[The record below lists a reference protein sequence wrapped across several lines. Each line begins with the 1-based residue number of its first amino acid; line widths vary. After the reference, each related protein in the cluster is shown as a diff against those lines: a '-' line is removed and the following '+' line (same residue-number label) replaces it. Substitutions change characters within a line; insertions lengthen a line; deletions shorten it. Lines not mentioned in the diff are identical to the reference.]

1 MIPNLLSEVEA
12 CKRQYPEAWRHAHT
26 GSARTEEFIRLL
38 AARCHAISPRFGLNG
53 KRGNPDDVSDDA
65 LCFKGEGPDHLVD
78 GTSATVID
86 VIGAAGTPGAVAQ
99 WAIVSKSEAPIQTA
113 WIQPGAVV
121 PVPPAPPV
129 PPPAPPVVPA
139 YPGDAIFDHV
149 GALLLA
155 DYAQAGRVPDPQ
167 VGRWFGRTMYDWLA
181 NVTPTLDASIVKH
194 RAEWRALLGLP
205 PL

>member
-1 MIPNLLSEVEA
+1 MIPNLFSEVEA
-12 CKRQYPEAWRHAHT
+12 CKREHPEAWQHAHT

-78 GTSATVID
+78 GTPATVID

-99 WAIVSKSEAPIQTA
+99 WVVVSKSEAPIQTA
-113 WIQPGAVV
+113 WIQPGAV
-121 PVPPAPPV
+121 PPAPPV
-129 PPPAPPVVPA
+129 PPPAPPVPA
-139 YPGDAIFDHV
+139 YPGDAVFDQV
-149 GALLLA
+149 GALLFA
-155 DYAQAGRVPDPQ
+155 DYAQAGRVPDPP
-167 VGRWFGRTMYDWLA
+167 VGRWFGRVTYDWLA
-181 NVTPTLDASIVKH
+181 GNEKTLDASIVKH